1 MARTDERFRE
11 AFNEALRLCDAMRP
25 EDQLPSEN
33 DLSTR
38 LDVSRT
44 VVRAILE
51 KLKDAG
57 IITWVGREKRL
68 LRTPR
73 EDDWLEVQEGQ
84 LDEQQLERQF
94 LNWILRFDVAPGTAL
109 NVSELRRRFPVTPHM
124 LHEFLASLSRF
135 GLVRRRPKG
144 GWELVGFTPEF
155 AIELSEFRMVLE
167 LNAVSRFVQLP
178 PDDPLWAR
186 LDELERKHRDLA
198 ADIDARFHDFSLL
211 DEEFHTTIGSAVKNR
226 FAAEFQKLISLIF
239 HYHFQ
244 WDKSDE
250 RQRNEA
256 AIGEHLRL
264 IKALKARDGAAAT
277 AAATDHLKTSKQT
290 LLSSLRVH
298 ALA

>member
-1 MARTDERFRE
+1 M
-11 AFNEALRLCDAMRP
+11 
-25 EDQLPSEN
+25 
-33 DLSTR
+33 
-38 LDVSRT
+38 
-44 VVRAILE
+44 
-51 KLKDAG
+51 
-57 IITWVGREKRL
+57 
-68 LRTPR
+68 
-73 EDDWLEVQEGQ
+73 
-84 LDEQQLERQF
+84 
-94 LNWILRFDVAPGTAL
+94 RFDVAPGTAL
-109 NVSELRRRFPVTPHM
+109 NVSELRRRFPLTPPKQ
-124 LHEFLASLSRF
+124 HEFLASLSRF

>member
-1 MARTDERFRE
+1 
-11 AFNEALRLCDAMRP
+11 MRP

>member
-11 AFNEALRLCDAMRP
+11 AFNEALRLCEAMRP
-25 EDQLPSEN
+25 EDQLPSEK
-33 DLSTR
+33 DLSSR

-51 KLKDAG
+51 KLQQSG
-57 IITWVGREKRL
+57 IIAWVGRDKRL
-68 LRTPR
+68 LRLPVA
-73 EDDWLEVQEGQ
+73 DDRLELQEAQ

-94 LNWILRFDVAPGTAL
+94 LDWILRFDVAPGTAL

-155 AIELSEFRMVLE
+155 AVELSEFRMVLE
-167 LNAVSRFVQLP
+167 LNAVTHLIQLP
-178 PDDPLWAR
+178 ADDAIWGR
-186 LDELERKHRDLA
+186 LEELEAKHRKLA
-198 ADIDARFHDFSLL
+198 AEIDLRFHDFSLL
-211 DEEFHTTIGSAVKNR
+211 DEEFHMTIGSVVKNR

-244 WDKSDE
+244 WDKTNE

-256 AIGEHLRL
+256 AIVEHLRL
-264 IKALKARDGAAAT
+264 IAALKARDGAAAA